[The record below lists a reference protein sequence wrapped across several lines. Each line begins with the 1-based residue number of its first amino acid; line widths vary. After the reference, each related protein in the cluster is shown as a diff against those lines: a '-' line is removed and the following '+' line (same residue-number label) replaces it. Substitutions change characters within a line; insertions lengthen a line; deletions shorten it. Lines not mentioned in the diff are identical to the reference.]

1 MSDLIKSVRLSIS
14 NMGGSELKAVAN
26 NEGMQE
32 MFKQKQALIAEMN
45 TAKRQAADAATADAA
60 VAAAAA
66 PAQRRRAARRPPSAP
81 TLL

>member
-14 NMGGSELKAVAN
+14 NIGGSELKAVAD

-45 TAKRQAADAATADAA
+45 TAKRQAADAA
-60 VAAAAA
+60 AA
-66 PAQRRRAARRPPSAP
+66 PYLEEIAELDQMYAMML
-81 TLL
+81 TMIGDNKET

>member
-14 NMGGSELKAVAN
+14 NIGGSELKAVAN

-45 TAKRQAADAATADAA
+45 TAKRQAADAA
-60 VAAAAA
+60 AA
-66 PAQRRRAARRPPSAP
+66 PYLEAIAELDQMYAMML
-81 TLL
+81 TMIGDNKEY

>member
-14 NMGGSELKAVAN
+14 NIGGSELKAVAD

-45 TAKRQAADAATADAA
+45 TAKRQAADAA
-60 VAAAAA
+60 AA
-66 PAQRRRAARRPPSAP
+66 PYLEAITKLDQMYAMML
-81 TLL
+81 TMIGDNKET

>member
-14 NMGGSELKAVAN
+14 NIGGSELKAVAD

-45 TAKRQAADAATADAA
+45 TAKRQAADT
-60 VAAAAA
+60 AAA
-66 PAQRRRAARRPPSAP
+66 PYLEAIAELDQMYAMML
-81 TLL
+81 TMIGDNKEH